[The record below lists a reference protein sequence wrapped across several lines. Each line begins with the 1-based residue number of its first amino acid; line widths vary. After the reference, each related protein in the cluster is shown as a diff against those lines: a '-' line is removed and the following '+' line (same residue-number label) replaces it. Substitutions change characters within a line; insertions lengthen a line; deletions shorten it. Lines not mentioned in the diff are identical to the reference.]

1 MQKEQEEAEIKQ
13 RLAQMDAMQAELNT
27 MRENIANAEE
37 MRSQVQQLFEDG
49 LLKQNQD
56 GKFEAVV
63 DPAESDQIRS
73 EYAQA
78 SRQRPV
84 GNEEIQEINANLAQ
98 MQG

>member
-1 MQKEQEEAEIKQ
+1 
-13 RLAQMDAMQAELNT
+13 MDAMQAELNT

-78 SRQRPV
+78 SR
-84 GNEEIQEINANLAQ
+84 
-98 MQG
+98 

>member
-84 GNEEIQEINANLAQ
+84 ANEEIQEINANLAQ